1 MNAAIKVES
10 DVDDVARLQI
20 LLVHRVGNGAAGM
33 SDPDRRHVRESGL
46 VHAQSH
52 RDADA
57 FDRHAG
63 RQKIGQLLVGLH
75 FVKFE
80 RRAGRLE
87 AFRILEHA
95 QERLVLFHHLFEIHA
110 VALKV
115 FVMFRANVV
124 KEHFR
129 KRRTVPDLLFERQ
142 EFRVTRHELK
152 ASLNGAQCCF
162 GLPEVCQK
170 LCIMEPSP
178 GIAGFGF
185 DAPTGNVEGFLKSTD
200 VRQRGGEAI
209 MPDTAPGGRSF
220 GLLEHFDR
228 LCI

>member
-1 MNAAIKVES
+1 M
-10 DVDDVARLQI
+10 
-20 LLVHRVGNGAAGM
+20 
-33 SDPDRRHVRESGL
+33 
-46 VHAQSH
+46 
-52 RDADA
+52 
-57 FDRHAG
+57 
-63 RQKIGQLLVGLH
+63 
-75 FVKFE
+75 
-80 RRAGRLE
+80 
-87 AFRILEHA
+87 
-95 QERLVLFHHLFEIHA
+95 LFHHLFEIHA